1 MNSTAA
7 VVKSITEQNARAT
20 PDNRGP
26 HAARPGR
33 PRVIR
38 AIGSKVL
45 RAIAGDLPEFAADR
59 LTFLPAVAR
68 ERGSVALMR
77 FGALRVA
84 LLTDPQL
91 IDEVLVRR
99 NNEFGKHYLPS
110 VGGALLGNG
119 LFTSSGEFWKRERRL
134 AQPAFHKS
142 RLATYGDVMATYAAQ
157 EAATWRDGETRDL
170 SDDMMRLTLRI
181 VGKTLFGADVTGDA
195 AALGRDMEV
204 VRKCFV
210 AKLNAI
216 APMPERIPTRTNRQL
231 KRAVR
236 DMDRMVLRVA
246 AERRA
251 SGEDA
256 GDLLSMLLSAQDDTG
271 VGMTDLQL
279 RDEVMTL
286 FVGGHETTAIALTWT
301 WHLLGNH
308 PDVLAEVRTELAEV
322 LDGRIP
328 TTADLPRLVVLERVL
343 RESLRLYPPVYA
355 FDRKTLADLELG
367 GKQLR
372 KGTVVLISP
381 WVLHR
386 RPESF
391 ADPEQ
396 FAPDRWVDPAPRRDK
411 AYLPF
416 GGGPRVCI
424 GNGFAWMEMTLVM
437 AAMLQQVSCEPAG
450 TADVVADPSITL
462 RPQGGLPMVV
472 RRVADQIESAPPAA
486 A

>member
-1 MNSTAA
+1 MNTTAT
-7 VVKSITEQNARAT
+7 VVKPITSGGSHPTQASGGPNSAR
-20 PDNRGP
+20 RS
-26 HAARPGR
+26 GR
-33 PRVIR
+33 
-38 AIGSKVL
+38 VL
-45 RAIAGDLPEFAADR
+45 RSIRSKLLHAIAGDLPEFAADR
-59 LTFLPAVAR
+59 LAFLPAVAR
-68 ERGSVALMR
+68 ERGPVALMR
-77 FGALRVA
+77 FGVLRVA
-84 LLTDPQL
+84 LLSDPNL

-99 NNEFGKHYLPS
+99 NKEFGKHYLPN

-157 EAATWRDGETRDL
+157 EAASWQDGETRDL
-170 SDDMMRLTLRI
+170 SEDMMRLTLRI
-181 VGKTLFGADVTGDA
+181 VGRTLFGADVTGDA

-216 APMPERIPTRTNRQL
+216 QPMPERVPTRTNRRL
-231 KRAVR
+231 RRAVR

-246 AERRA
+246 RERRA

-271 VGMTDLQL
+271 TGMTDLQL

-301 WHLLGNH
+301 WHLLGHH
-308 PDVLAEVRTELAEV
+308 PEILSEVQTEIDDV
-322 LDGRIP
+322 LDGRVP

-367 GKQLR
+367 GQHLR

-386 RPESF
+386 RPELF
-391 ADPEQ
+391 ADPDTFQ
-396 FAPDRWVDPAPRRDK
+396 PDRWLDPALRRDK

-437 AAMLQQVSCEPAG
+437 AAMLQQVTCVPAG
-450 TADVVADPSITL
+450 PAQVGADPSITL

-472 RRVADQIESAPPAA
+472 QRVPARADTAPLTAA
-486 A
+486 